1 MLDEGE
7 IAVPAGPQAV
17 PDFLDRVGDGRAEP
31 ELSDDGEAAG
41 PAGRSPD
48 AEPGDALAGLGG

>member
-1 MLDEGE
+1 M
-7 IAVPAGPQAV
+7 PAGPQAV
-17 PDFLDRVGDGRAEP
+17 PDVLDRVGDGRAEP